1 MNASTEKTVDNT
13 IDSTEETKLTFK
25 ENLIALAVISLVS
38 LVSNWAGTG
47 ANPIETLPAM
57 LIIYAM
63 VVVGLVLAKLIPI
76 GFPAVA
82 WVSLVSVVLTI
93 PASPV
98 SELILGELKGISF
111 LAMVTP
117 ILAYAAIA
125 ITKME
130 VELFKRSGFKIAI
143 ISILVFTGTYVGS
156 VIVAN
161 ALLGA

>member
-1 MNASTEKTVDNT
+1 MNSTIKNTVEPK
-13 IDSTEETKLTFK
+13 SEEMRLSFK
-25 ENLIALAVISLVS
+25 ENLVALAVISLVS

-47 ANPIETLPAM
+47 LNPIETLPAM

-63 VVVGLVLAKLIPI
+63 VVVGLVLAKFVPI

-82 WVSLVSVVLTI
+82 WVSLVSVLLTI
-93 PASPV
+93 PVSPV
-98 SELILGELKGISF
+98 SAVLLAELKNISF

-117 ILAYAAIA
+117 VLAYAALA

-130 VELFKRSGFKIAI
+130 VDLFKRSGFKIAA

-156 VIVAN
+156 VFVAD
-161 ALLGA
+161 ALLNF

>member
-1 MNASTEKTVDNT
+1 MNSTIKNTVEPKA
-13 IDSTEETKLTFK
+13 EEMRLTFK
-25 ENLIALAVISLVS
+25 ENLVALAVISFVS

-47 ANPIETLPAM
+47 LNPIETLPAM

-63 VVVGLVLAKLIPI
+63 VVVGLVLAKFVPI

-82 WVSLVSVVLTI
+82 WVSLVSVLLTI
-93 PASPV
+93 PVSPV
-98 SELILGELKGISF
+98 SAVLLAELKNISF

-117 ILAYAAIA
+117 VLAYAALA

-130 VELFKRSGFKIAI
+130 VDLFKRSGFKIAA

-156 VIVAN
+156 VFVAD
-161 ALLGA
+161 ALLNF

>member
-1 MNASTEKTVDNT
+1 MTTQTDNQAENNQEIT
-13 IDSTEETKLTFK
+13 LTLK

-47 ANPIETLPAM
+47 ANPITTLPAM
-57 LIIYAM
+57 LIIYVM
-63 VVVGLVLAKLIPI
+63 VIIGLLLAKFVPI

-82 WVSLVSVVLTI
+82 WVSLVSVLLTL
-93 PASPV
+93 PVSPV
-98 SELILGELKGISF
+98 AELILTQLKQISF

-117 ILAYAAIA
+117 VLAYAAIA

-130 VELFKRSGFKIAI
+130 VDLFKRSGFKIAI

-156 VIVAN
+156 ALVAN
-161 ALLGA
+161 AFLG

>member
-1 MNASTEKTVDNT
+1 MNSTIENTVEPKA
-13 IDSTEETKLTFK
+13 EETRLTFK
-25 ENLIALAVISLVS
+25 ENLVALAVISLVS

-47 ANPIETLPAM
+47 LNPIETLPAM

-63 VVVGLVLAKLIPI
+63 VVVGLLLAKFVPI

-82 WVSLVSVVLTI
+82 WVSLVSVLLTI
-93 PASPV
+93 PVSPV
-98 SELILGELKGISF
+98 SAVLLAELKNISF

-117 ILAYAAIA
+117 VLAYAALA

-130 VELFKRSGFKIAI
+130 VDLFKRSGFKIAA

-156 VIVAN
+156 VFVAD
-161 ALLGA
+161 ALLSF

>member
-1 MNASTEKTVDNT
+1 MTTQIENNLDNEQ
-13 IDSTEETKLTFK
+13 DVQLTFK

-47 ANPIETLPAM
+47 ANPISTLPAM
-57 LIIYAM
+57 IIIYAM
-63 VVVGLVLAKLIPI
+63 VIIGFLLAKFIPV

-82 WVSLVSVVLTI
+82 WVSLVSVLLTL

-98 SELILGELKGISF
+98 SEAILTQLKQISF

-117 ILAYAAIA
+117 VLAYAAIA
-125 ITKME
+125 ITKKE
-130 VELFKRSGFKIAI
+130 VDLFKRSGFKIVI

-156 VIVAN
+156 ALVAN
-161 ALLGA
+161 AFLS

>member
-1 MNASTEKTVDNT
+1 MTTQTDNQAENNQEIT
-13 IDSTEETKLTFK
+13 LTLK

-47 ANPIETLPAM
+47 ANPITTLPAM

-63 VVVGLVLAKLIPI
+63 VIIGLLLAKFVPI

-82 WVSLVSVVLTI
+82 WVSLVSVLLTL
-93 PASPV
+93 PVSPV
-98 SELILGELKGISF
+98 AELILAQLKQISF

-117 ILAYAAIA
+117 VLAYAAIA

-130 VELFKRSGFKIAI
+130 VDLFKRSGFKIAI

-156 VIVAN
+156 ALVAN
-161 ALLGA
+161 AFLG

>member
-1 MNASTEKTVDNT
+1 MTSSTENT
-13 IDSTEETKLTFK
+13 MENQKEIKLTFK

-47 ANPIETLPAM
+47 INPVETLPAM
-57 LIIYAM
+57 LIIYVM
-63 VVVGLVLAKLIPI
+63 VVIGLILAKLIPI

-82 WVSLVSVVLTI
+82 WVSLVSVLLTI
-93 PASPV
+93 PVSPL
-98 SELILGELKGISF
+98 SEPILAELKDISF

-130 VELFKRSGFKIAI
+130 VDLFKRSGFKIAI

-156 VIVAN
+156 VLVAN
-161 ALLGA
+161 AFIGG

>member
-1 MNASTEKTVDNT
+1 MNSSIENT
-13 IDSTEETKLTFK
+13 AENKVEEVHLTLK
-25 ENLIALAVISLVS
+25 ENMIALAVISLVS

-47 ANPIETLPAM
+47 LNPIETLPAM

-63 VVVGLVLAKLIPI
+63 VVVGLLLAKFIPI

-82 WVSLVSVVLTI
+82 WVSLVSVLLTI
-93 PASPV
+93 PVSPL
-98 SELILGELKGISF
+98 SAPILAELKNISF

-117 ILAYAAIA
+117 VLAYAAMA

-130 VELFKRSGFKIAI
+130 VDVFKKSGFKIAA

-156 VIVAN
+156 VFVAD
-161 ALLGA
+161 ALL

>member
-1 MNASTEKTVDNT
+1 MSTSIENT
-13 IDSTEETKLTFK
+13 LPHEEETKLTFK

-47 ANPIETLPAM
+47 ATPIETLPAM

-63 VVVGLVLAKLIPI
+63 VVAGLVLAKMIPI

-82 WVSLVSVVLTI
+82 WVSLVSVLLTI
-93 PASPV
+93 PMSPV
-98 SELILGELKGISF
+98 SEPILAELKSISF

-130 VELFKRSGFKIAI
+130 VDLFKRSGFKIAI

-156 VIVAN
+156 AFVAN
-161 ALLGA
+161 TFL

>member
-1 MNASTEKTVDNT
+1 MNSTSENT
-13 IDSTEETKLTFK
+13 FENSEESKLTFK

-47 ANPIETLPAM
+47 TNPIETLPAM

-63 VVVGLVLAKLIPI
+63 VVIGLLLAKFVPI

-82 WVSLVSVVLTI
+82 WVSLVSVLLTI
-93 PASPV
+93 PVSPV
-98 SELILGELKGISF
+98 SAPILAELKGISF

-117 ILAYAAIA
+117 VLAYAAIA

-130 VELFKRSGFKIAI
+130 VDLFKRSGFKIAI

-156 VIVAN
+156 VFVAN